1 MEALTRELK
10 SASRQ
15 QVTMGKRGRVQ
26 IAGPPCVQEATARW
40 RVEFDLQGGPTAK
53 RTVALLHR
61 LQHLGDA

>member
-1 MEALTRELK
+1 
-10 SASRQ
+10 
-15 QVTMGKRGRVQ
+15 MGKRGRVQ